1 MTTILITNDDGIDA
15 PALLPLARAMR
26 HLGRVAV
33 VAPSRERSWI
43 GKAITRHHEI
53 RVTAL
58 EVEEFPVWAVDGYPA
73 DCVQVGAFGL
83 LHERPDLVVSG
94 INIGA
99 NKGSAFSTGSG
110 TIACAIEASNI
121 GVPGIAFSAMAD
133 GPWRQWGPWA
143 ASADSIEMWGRLAE
157 VAVDIAGTILDAGFP
172 ADVDVL
178 SVNLPAAADI
188 NTERRITALARTSYG
203 SLFSGRGGVY
213 RHDWDGVLHTN
224 GDSSNTD
231 IEVLDAGMI
240 SITPIRMA
248 NTAPLEEVFR
258 RRVERGGATGPV
270 CP

>member
-15 PALLPLARAMR
+15 PALRPLAQAMS
-26 HLGRVAV
+26 HIGTVGV

-43 GKAITRHHEI
+43 GKAISRHREV
-53 RVTAL
+53 RVT
-58 EVEEFPVWAVDGYPA
+58 EVDHEDFRIWAVDGYPA

-83 LHERPDLVVSG
+83 LDERPDMVVSG

-110 TIACAIEASNI
+110 TIAAAIEASNI
-121 GVPGIAFSAMAD
+121 GIPGVAFSAMSD

-143 ASADSIEMWGRLAE
+143 ASASSLEMWFRLAE
-157 VAVDIAGTILDAGFP
+157 VAADIAETILDAGFP
-172 ADVDVL
+172 ADVDAL

-188 NTERRITALARTSYG
+188 DTERRVTSLARTSYG
-203 SLFSGRGGVY
+203 SLFSGESGVY

-224 GDSSNTD
+224 GDSPDSD
-231 IEVLDAGMI
+231 IEVLDAGII

-248 NTAPLEEVFR
+248 TAAPLDPSLQQR
-258 RRVERGGATGPV
+258 LERW
-270 CP
+270 